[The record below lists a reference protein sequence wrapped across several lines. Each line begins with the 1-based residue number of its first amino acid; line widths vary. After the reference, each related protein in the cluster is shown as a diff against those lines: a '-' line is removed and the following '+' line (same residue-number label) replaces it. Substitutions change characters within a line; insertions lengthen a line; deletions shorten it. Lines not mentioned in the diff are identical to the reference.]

1 MKVEVDQVKCTG
13 IGICVKEMPQLFRF
27 QEGSKHATVIRGPEA
42 IPRELEPRIV
52 EVAAK
57 CPNGAIKVS
66 RD

>member
-1 MKVEVDQVKCTG
+1 
-13 IGICVKEMPQLFRF
+13 MPQLFRF

-42 IPRELEPRIV
+42 IPPELEPRIV